1 MDRNYG
7 ELLQELRVTQTG
19 TQILFAFL
27 LTIAFTPVFADAG
40 PFTHRVYA
48 GTLVLCALATALLIA
63 PVALHRTTFQQG
75 RKHNLVRVSNVLALA
90 GVHVLLLAVVGSLVI
105 ALDVVLSRT
114 LALVVSGVLAALTV
128 GLWVVLPLVVRLRHD
143 R

>member
-27 LTIAFTPVFADAG
+27 LTIAFTPVFAEAG
-40 PFTHRVYA
+40 EFTHRVYA
-48 GTLVLCALATALLIA
+48 ATLVLCALATTLLIA
-63 PVALHRTTFQQG
+63 PVALHRTTFRHG
-75 RKHNLVRVSNVLALA
+75 RKHSLIRASNLFALA
-90 GVHVLLLAVVGSLVI
+90 GVHVLLVAVVGSLVI
-105 ALDVVLSRT
+105 ALDVVLPRT
-114 LALVVSGVLAALTV
+114 VAVVIAAAMALVTV
-128 GLWVVLPLVVRLRHD
+128 GLWVVFPLVVRLRDD